1 MEWYAGRDRPIHP
14 EERHVK
20 IRNRWLN
27 KLGIIVAVAVVRV
40 LYWTCRLEVH
50 GDVTGANPYKLT
62 GDRRFLYC
70 IWHDQLMMT
79 VFSGRPKKMAGLVSR
94 HQDGSYLSDALKIVG
109 ITPVRGSTSRG
120 GAQALRQLLDAT
132 QDLHVAITPDGPR
145 GPRHELKNGIVY
157 LASQTGRKI
166 VATAYDC
173 ARCWKIQGSWT
184 DMMIPKPFTRIV
196 VVGSEPME
204 IPPNL
209 SREGLEVQKA
219 RLQLEMQR
227 LADEAARLL
236 GREPEE
242 SQPVFRKAA

>member
-1 MEWYAGRDRPIHP
+1 M
-14 EERHVK
+14 K

-27 KLGIIVAVAVVRV
+27 KLAVFFAVAVVRV
-40 LYWTCRLEVH
+40 LYWTCRVEIH
-50 GDVTGANPYKLT
+50 GDVADVNPYKLT
-62 GDRRFLYC
+62 GNRRYLYC

-94 HQDGSYLSDALKIVG
+94 HQDGGYLADALKLVG

-120 GAQALRQLLDAT
+120 GAQALRQLLDT
-132 QDLHVAITPDGPR
+132 TKDLHVAITPDGPR
-145 GPRHELKNGIVY
+145 GPRHEVKNGIVY
-157 LASQTGRKI
+157 LASQTGRTI

-173 ARCWKIQGSWT
+173 ARCWKIKGSWT

-196 VVGSEPME
+196 VVGCAPMQV
-204 IPPNL
+204 PADL
-209 SREGLEVQKA
+209 SREGLEVHKA

-242 SQPVFRKAA
+242 TQPVFRKAA